1 MGDSKNPMYFIAI
14 ACFANIVFDYVFIGA
29 CKMGPA
35 GAYLMSTLFS
45 TTLLPMG
52 LATAAGSLF
61 SVVICVIAFMILR
74 KKMYK
79 NMKNSK

>member
-1 MGDSKNPMYFIAI
+1 
-14 ACFANIVFDYVFIGA
+14 
-29 CKMGPA
+29 
-35 GAYLMSTLFS
+35 MSTLFS

-79 NMKNSK
+79 NMKIRENL